1 MLFYMEKKSSL
12 PLHSLCDFKET
23 FYEALDIIRI
33 LIFVLHLD
41 RLSKNRFKKINE
53 PSVVFIPLRADV
65 HRHD

>member
-1 MLFYMEKKSSL
+1 MTLKKHFMKPWKL
-12 PLHSLCDFKET
+12 
-23 FYEALDIIRI
+23 YGI

-53 PSVVFIPLRADV
+53 PSVVFIPLRAEV

>member
-41 RLSKNRFKKINE
+41 RLSKNRF
-53 PSVVFIPLRADV
+53 
-65 HRHD
+65 